1 MGPVYVEVCECTRDL
16 LLAHGSVSTAIFF
29 FEQVKVRVKQLNAA
43 RKEKKFLQVCSV
55 TRILLFLPFLFGAC
69 PGGRSEKIF
78 N

>member
-43 RKEKKFLQVCSV
+43 RKEKKSFFKFAPLRESCYFCLSCLARALVAEV
-55 TRILLFLPFLFGAC
+55 KNF
-69 PGGRSEKIF
+69 
-78 N
+78 